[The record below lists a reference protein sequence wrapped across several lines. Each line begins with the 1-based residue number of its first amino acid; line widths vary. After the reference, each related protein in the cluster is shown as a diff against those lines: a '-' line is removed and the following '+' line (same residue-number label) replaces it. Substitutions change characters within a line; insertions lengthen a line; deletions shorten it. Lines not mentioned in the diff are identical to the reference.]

1 MGKGSGKGVGLFG
14 NPKVTIEVLTERYG
28 AEEVRSAAIDTLG
41 HPAIACTKSE
51 LTKLAEKLEK
61 I

>member
-1 MGKGSGKGVGLFG
+1 MGS
-14 NPKVTIEVLTERYG
+14 LTERYG